1 MKTGLNALTLH
12 ILILPEAV
20 LVLLLS
26 VTEIVLLPDMYTTDL
41 QMEPNKCFQDLK

>member
-12 ILILPEAV
+12 ILILAEAV

-26 VTEIVLLPDMYTTDL
+26 VTKIVLLHDTDATDL
-41 QMEPNKCFQDLK
+41 QMELNRVFRI